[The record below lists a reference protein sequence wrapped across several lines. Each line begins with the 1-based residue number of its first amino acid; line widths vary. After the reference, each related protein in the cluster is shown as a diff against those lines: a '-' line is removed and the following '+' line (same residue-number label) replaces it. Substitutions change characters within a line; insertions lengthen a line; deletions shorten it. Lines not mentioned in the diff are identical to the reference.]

1 MVFVIT
7 KRTPVVF
14 EGEQRAVTL
23 YKWSLHRQ
31 VKGEPVEKVA
41 VSPFEWRSERQV
53 RAEINLAKRA
63 MLGVKLAKTQTAYE
77 EDS

>member
-1 MVFVIT
+1 M
-7 KRTPVVF
+7 
-14 EGEQRAVTL
+14 
-23 YKWSLHRQ
+23 
-31 VKGEPVEKVA
+31 KGEPVEKVA